1 MNYMEE
7 INDSTVLPVNFPT
20 ASPNIIKVIGVGGGG
35 SNAVKNMYR
44 EGIHDVTFVL
54 CNTDRQ
60 ALASS
65 DIPVKIQL
73 GRETT
78 KGLGAGNDPEVAR
91 LAAEESIED
100 IRALFQDDT
109 QMVFITA
116 GMGGGTGTGAAP
128 VVARV
133 AKEMDILTVGI
144 VTIPF
149 KFERQNKIVQALK
162 GVEAIAKNVDALLV
176 INNERLLE
184 TYPNLPVKEGFRMV
198 DQTLTVAT
206 KSIAEIITV
215 EGIMNLDFR
224 DVSKIL
230 KDGGVAIMA
239 GGLGSGEKR
248 LEAAIKDALN
258 SPLLNDND
266 IYNSKKILFNIYQSN
281 KKPLIVEEFEELNRF
296 MEQFESADIEVIW
309 GVADDETL
317 EEQVKI
323 TILASGFGMSGIPGM
338 EQAIRERQKQENIIS
353 ERERLQ
359 RQEEEREMVEKFYG
373 KSKLT
378 QKRVVRTFILQD
390 SDLDNDSLISDI
402 ENSPAFRRSSSEL
415 NELESR
421 RHQTSPAETS
431 TVSTEGETP
440 STDNDKSGVIH
451 FG

>member
-440 STDNDKSGVIH
+440 STDNEKSGVIH

>member
-1 MNYMEE
+1 MEE
-7 INDSTVLPVNFPT
+7 LNSLLPINIPT
-20 ASPNIIKVIGVGGGG
+20 ADPHIIKVIGVGGGG

-65 DIPVKIQL
+65 DIPIKIQL

-100 IRALFQDDT
+100 IRALFRDDT

-149 KFERQNKIVQALK
+149 KFERQRKIIQALK
-162 GVEAIAKNVDALLV
+162 GVEAIARNVDALLV

-198 DQTLTVAT
+198 DETLTVAT
-206 KSIAEIITV
+206 RSIAEIITV

-239 GGLGSGEKR
+239 CGKGAGEKR
-248 LEAAIKDALN
+248 LDAAIRDALN

-266 IYNSKKILFNIYQSN
+266 IYNSRKILFNIYQSQ

-296 MEQFESADIEVIW
+296 MEKFESNDIEVIW
-309 GVADDETL
+309 GVADDDTL
-317 EEQVKI
+317 EEDVKI
-323 TILASGFGMSGIPGM
+323 TILASGFGMANIPGM
-338 EQAIRERQKQENIIS
+338 EQAIRQRQQKQDLESERQRL
-353 ERERLQ
+353 EREEAD
-359 RQEEEREMVEKFYG
+359 RQMVEKFYG
-373 KSKLT
+373 GSRY
-378 QKRVVRTFILQD
+378 QKRVVRSFILQD
-390 SDLDNDSLISDI
+390 AHLDDDALISAI
-402 ENSPAFRRSSSEL
+402 ESSPTWRRTTT
-415 NELESR
+415 ELEDLKASANK
-421 RHQTSPAETS
+421 HIQ
-431 TVSTEGETP
+431 
-440 STDNDKSGVIH
+440 I
-451 FG
+451 

>member
-1 MNYMEE
+1 MEDLTNILP
-7 INDSTVLPVNFPT
+7 INLPT
-20 ASPNIIKVIGVGGGG
+20 ADSHIIKVIGVGGGG

-44 EGIHDVTFVL
+44 EGIRDVTFVL

-65 DIPVKIQL
+65 DIPIKIQL

-128 VVARV
+128 VVARI
-133 AKEMDILTVGI
+133 AKEMNILTVGI

-149 KFERQNKIVQALK
+149 KFERQRKIVQALK
-162 GVEAIAKNVDALLV
+162 GVEAIARHVDALLV

-198 DQTLTVAT
+198 DETLTTAT

-230 KDGGVAIMA
+230 KDGGVAIMSN
-239 GGLGSGEKR
+239 GIGSGEKR
-248 LEAAIKDALN
+248 LDAAIRDALN

-266 IYNSKKILFNIYQSN
+266 IYNSRKILFNIYQSA

-296 MEQFESADIEVIW
+296 MEKFESSDIEVIW
-309 GVADDETL
+309 GVADSDEL
-317 EEQVKI
+317 EEEVKI
-323 TILASGFGMSGIPGM
+323 TILASGFGMSNIPGM
-338 EQAIRERQKQENIIS
+338 EQAIRERQQRENSIS

-359 RQEEEREMVEKFYG
+359 REEEDREMVEKFYG
-373 KSKLT
+373 RSKLAS
-378 QKRVVRTFILQD
+378 KRVVRSFILQD
-390 SDLDNDSLISDI
+390 SDLDNDALISSI
-402 ENSPAFRRSSSEL
+402 ESSPTFRRTSAELSEL
-415 NELESR
+415 EASAHAVAES
-421 RHQTSPAETS
+421 QDIPT
-431 TVSTEGETP
+431 TEATNGPT
-440 STDNDKSGVIH
+440 TRFIT
-451 FG
+451 F

>member
-1 MNYMEE
+1 MNDEQHTLLP
-7 INDSTVLPVNFPT
+7 INYATRDSH
-20 ASPNIIKVIGVGGGG
+20 IIKVVGVGGGG

-60 ALASS
+60 ALNSS
-65 DIPVKIQL
+65 DVPVKIQL

-78 KGLGAGNDPEVAR
+78 RGLGAGNDPEVAR

-100 IRALFQDDT
+100 IRDLFRDDT

-149 KFERQNKIVQALK
+149 RFERQRKIIQALK
-162 GVEAIAKNVDALLV
+162 GVEAIARHVDALLV
-176 INNERLLE
+176 INNERLVD
-184 TYPNLPVKEGFRMV
+184 TYPNLSVKEGFRMV
-198 DQTLTVAT
+198 DETLTTAT

-215 EGIMNLDFR
+215 EGIINLDFR

-230 KDGGVAIMA
+230 KDGGVAIMSN
-239 GGLGSGEKR
+239 GTGSGEHR
-248 LEAAIKDALN
+248 LETAIHDALN

-266 IYNSKKILFNIYQSN
+266 IYNSRKILFNIYQSTQR
-281 KKPLIVEEFEELNRF
+281 PLIVEEFDELNRF

-309 GVADDETL
+309 GVAEDEHLADDE
-317 EEQVKI
+317 VKI

-338 EQAIRERQKQENIIS
+338 ADAIRQRQQAEQIQDER
-353 ERERLQ
+353 Q
-359 RQEEEREMVEKFYG
+359 RQEREEEERALLERFYG
-373 KSKLT
+373 KS
-378 QKRVVRTFILQD
+378 QQPHKRPVRVFLFEA
-390 SDLDNDSLISDI
+390 SDLDNDALIARI
-402 ENSPAFRRSSSEL
+402 ESSPASSRTSAELTELERQGRQPSSS
-415 NELESR
+415 S
-421 RHQTSPAETS
+421 
-431 TVSTEGETP
+431 
-440 STDNDKSGVIH
+440 STDGVAEGDVAEANDGLIT
-451 FG
+451 F

>member
-1 MNYMEE
+1 MEDLNNLLP
-7 INDSTVLPVNFPT
+7 INIPT
-20 ASPNIIKVIGVGGGG
+20 ADPHIIKVIGVGGGG

-65 DIPVKIQL
+65 DIPIKIQL

-91 LAAEESIED
+91 MAAEESIED
-100 IRALFQDDT
+100 IRALFRDDT

-128 VVARV
+128 VVARI

-149 KFERQNKIVQALK
+149 KFERQRKIIQALK
-162 GVEAIAKNVDALLV
+162 GVEAIACNVDALLV

-198 DQTLTVAT
+198 DETLTVAT
-206 KSIAEIITV
+206 RSIAEIITV

-239 GGLGSGEKR
+239 CGKGSGEKR
-248 LEAAIKDALN
+248 LDAAIRDALN

-266 IYNSKKILFNIYQSN
+266 IYNSRKILFNIYQSQ

-296 MEQFESADIEVIW
+296 MEQFESNDIEVIW
-309 GVADDETL
+309 GVADDNSL
-317 EEQVKI
+317 EEEVKI
-323 TILASGFGMSGIPGM
+323 TILASGFGMANIPGM
-338 EQAIRERQKQENIIS
+338 EQAIRQRQHQQNQESERQRL
-353 ERERLQ
+353 EREEAD
-359 RQEEEREMVEKFYG
+359 RQMVEKFYG
-373 KSKLT
+373 RSKLAS
-378 QKRVVRTFILQD
+378 KRVVRSFILQD
-390 SDLDNDSLISDI
+390 AHLDNDTLISSI
-402 ENSPAFRRSSSEL
+402 ESSPTWRRTSSEL
-415 NELESR
+415 SELEASA
-421 RHQTSPAETS
+421 QITPAS
-431 TVSTEGETP
+431 VSSESDVDESKGNPGIIT
-440 STDNDKSGVIH
+440 
-451 FG
+451 F